1 MYISIAPI
9 LRIDNF
15 LERGPNQLTT
25 LVVSPHPDDEVLG
38 VGGTL
43 LRRKAEGASIGWLIM
58 TGISTESGW
67 SSQAVRQRKDEIA
80 RITELFGF
88 ESVFELAYPTTQ
100 LDQIPMSELV
110 SAVATVLKQH
120 SPQEIFVP
128 HPSDIHSDHR
138 ITFDVLASCTKWFR
152 SPSIKRILAYETL
165 SETEFGLEP
174 SKRFHPN
181 VYVNIEG
188 FLEEKLRAVN
198 IYSSEIQD
206 FPFPRSNEAI
216 LALAT
221 LRGASSGFRA
231 AEAFELL
238 KESS

>member
-1 MYISIAPI
+1 MK
-9 LRIDNF
+9 
-15 LERGPNQLTT
+15 T
-25 LVVSPHPDDEVLG
+25 LVVAPHPDDEVLG

-58 TGISTESGW
+58 TNITTELGW
-67 SSQAVRQRKDEIA
+67 SSKAVTQRKNEIA

-110 SAVATVLKQH
+110 TAVATVLKQF

-138 ITFDVLASCTKWFR
+138 ITFDVVASCTKWFR
-152 SPSIKRILAYETL
+152 SPSVKRILAYETL

-188 FLEEKLRAVN
+188 FLETKLQAMSV
-198 IYSSEIQD
+198 YSSEIQN

-216 LALAT
+216 SALAA
-221 LRGASSGFRA
+221 LRGSNSGFKE

-238 KESS
+238 REIV

>member
-1 MYISIAPI
+1 MK
-9 LRIDNF
+9 
-15 LERGPNQLTT
+15 T
-25 LVVSPHPDDEVLG
+25 LVVAPHPDDEVLG

-67 SSQAVRQRKDEIA
+67 SSQAVAQRKDEIA
-80 RITELFGF
+80 RITELLGF

-110 SAVATVLKQH
+110 SAVATVLKQY

-138 ITFDVLASCTKWFR
+138 IAFDVLASCTKWFR

-188 FLEEKLRAVN
+188 FLETKLQAMSV
-198 IYSSEIQD
+198 YSSEIQN

-216 LALAT
+216 SALAA
-221 LRGASSGFRA
+221 LRGSNSGFKE

-238 KESS
+238 REIV

>member
-1 MYISIAPI
+1 MK
-9 LRIDNF
+9 
-15 LERGPNQLTT
+15 T
-25 LVVSPHPDDEVLG
+25 LVVAPHPDDEVLG

-58 TGISTESGW
+58 TNITTELGW
-67 SSQAVRQRKDEIA
+67 SSKAVTQRKNEIA

-110 SAVATVLKQH
+110 SAVATVLKQF

-138 ITFDVLASCTKWFR
+138 ITFDVVASCTKWFR
-152 SPSIKRILAYETL
+152 SPSVKRILAYETL

-188 FLEEKLRAVN
+188 FLETKLQAMSV
-198 IYSSEIQD
+198 YSSEIQN

-216 LALAT
+216 SALAA
-221 LRGASSGFRA
+221 LRGSNSGFKE

-238 KESS
+238 REIV

>member
-1 MYISIAPI
+1 
-9 LRIDNF
+9 LK
-15 LERGPNQLTT
+15 T
-25 LVVSPHPDDEVLG
+25 LVVAPHPDDEVLG

-58 TGISTESGW
+58 TNITTELGW
-67 SSQAVRQRKDEIA
+67 SSKAVTQRKNEIA

-110 SAVATVLKQH
+110 SAVATVLKQF

-138 ITFDVLASCTKWFR
+138 ITFDVVASCTKWFR
-152 SPSIKRILAYETL
+152 SPSVKRILAYETL

-188 FLEEKLRAVN
+188 FLETKLQAMSV
-198 IYSSEIQD
+198 YSSEIQN

-216 LALAT
+216 SALAA
-221 LRGASSGFRA
+221 LRGSNSGFKE

-238 KESS
+238 REIV

>member
-1 MYISIAPI
+1 MTSILGTNI
-9 LRIDNF
+9 F
-15 LERGPNQLTT
+15 LEKGLSQLTT

-58 TGISTESGW
+58 TNISTESGW
-67 SSQAVRQRKDEIA
+67 SPKAVLRRKDEIA

-88 ESVFELAYPTTQ
+88 DSVFELEYPTTR

-110 SAVATVLKQH
+110 SAVSTVLKKY
-120 SPQEIFVP
+120 SPHEIFIP
-128 HPSDIHSDHR
+128 HSSDIHSDHR
-138 ITFDVLASCTKWFR
+138 ITFDVVASCTKWFR

-165 SETEFGLEP
+165 SETEFGLDP
-174 SKRFHPN
+174 NKRFQPN

-188 FLEEKLRAVN
+188 FLESKLQAMNV
-198 IYSSEIQD
+198 YSSEIQS

-216 LALAT
+216 SALAV
-221 LRGASSGFRA
+221 LRGSNSGFKQ

-238 KESS
+238 RELN

>member
-1 MYISIAPI
+1 
-9 LRIDNF
+9 
-15 LERGPNQLTT
+15 
-25 LVVSPHPDDEVLG
+25 
-38 VGGTL
+38 
-43 LRRKAEGASIGWLIM
+43 M

-67 SSQAVRQRKDEIA
+67 SSKAVLQRKDEIA

-110 SAVATVLKQH
+110 SAVAAVLKQY

-128 HPSDIHSDHR
+128 HPADIHSDHR
-138 ITFDVLASCTKWFR
+138 ITFDVVASCTKWFR

-188 FLEEKLRAVN
+188 FLETKLQAMS
-198 IYSSEIQD
+198 IYSSEIQNL
-206 FPFPRSNEAI
+206 PFPRSNEAI
-216 LALAT
+216 SALAV
-221 LRGASSGFRA
+221 LRGSNSGFKE

-238 KESS
+238 REIV